1 MDELIHQI
9 GLLLSQLRVARRAIE
24 DIERSTARYNSF
36 AFASALSAG
45 AKFGEPPMF
54 GGALKV
60 WIVNINDLAPG
71 AGGGFLQQLLGGIGS
86 FFGNFTGA
94 VPGSLLASLSLP
106 GMISN
111 LQKIA
116 DSVER
121 ILIRLGINMNDKD
134 KNKDDKSKE
143 PTGPSLIDTLN
154 GWKDVFNVFTALFLA
169 AGKDPAEAQKTSDS
183 RSAGAQQWLA
193 ILQSASALV
202 DGIDRVV
209 RGLTLLIPIVI
220 GALAELIT
228 QLGRIKL
235 ELIDLVQFV
244 LQEVFLLRGVIL
256 VTIYD
261 TLAVVARVAASVLGI
276 LSVGLA
282 SMADSIF
289 TIFSFVFEGVI
300 AAIRTLA
307 DGLQTTVSK
316 VASWLVD
323 VIGGALGTIGDSLV
337 FQQIAY
343 TIRVLPDILPHLV
356 VALQGEGA
364 LSNLSEEKL
373 KAARGVPLPDFGAK
387 GLSGAD
393 LPLPP
398 LISASL
404 LPGQDYQKL
413 TKSVTEAIHGSQ
425 REFRST
431 FDIATGTLNGIS
443 KQLDDAAKDK
453 DFAGALK
460 SHTTDLQNSSKTLA
474 GALADSQKAAEA
486 AAAEGHPASGLE
498 TIAKAYEQWL
508 TEGGLKDVLTYVTDY
523 FKKPGAADAIK
534 DQAVA
539 PTAVT
544 QPRATVDIQDMII
557 EIQAPPDTS
566 DSDVDHDKKPEV
578 HADDLMK
585 VLKEMFHD
593 FSERGLPW
601 DSLL

>member
-86 FFGNFTGA
+86 FFGNLGGA
-94 VPGSLLASLSLP
+94 LPGSFLASFSLP
-106 GMISN
+106 GMISD

-121 ILIRLGINMNDKD
+121 ILIRLGISMDDKD
-134 KNKDDKSKE
+134 KKKDDKSKPE
-143 PTGPSLIDTLN
+143 GPSLIDTLN

-169 AGKDPAEAQKTSDS
+169 AGKDPGEAQKTSDS
-183 RSAGAQQWLA
+183 QTPGAQQWMA
-193 ILQSASALV
+193 ILQTASALV

-209 RGLTLLIPIVI
+209 RGLTLLIPIII
-220 GALAELIT
+220 GAFAELIK
-228 QLGRIKL
+228 QLGAIKL
-235 ELIDLVQFV
+235 ALIDLVQFV

-276 LSVGLA
+276 LAEGLA

-289 TIFSFVFEGVI
+289 SIFANVFDGII

-307 DGLQTTVSK
+307 DGLQATVSK

-356 VALQGEGA
+356 VALQGEDA
-364 LSNLSEEKL
+364 LSNLHEDKL
-373 KAARGVPLPDFGAK
+373 KAAREVPLPNFGAK

-393 LPLPP
+393 LPFPP
-398 LISASL
+398 TISTSL
-404 LPGQDYQKL
+404 LPAAEYKKL
-413 TKSVTEAIHGSQ
+413 SDSVTDAIHGSQ
-425 REFRST
+425 KEFRST

-443 KQLDDAAKDK
+443 RQLEDAAKDK
-453 DFAGALK
+453 DFAGKLE
-460 SHTTDLQNSSKTLA
+460 SHTKELRDRSKTLA
-474 GALADSQKAAEA
+474 EALGDSQRAAAA

-498 TIAKAYEQWL
+498 TIAQAYEKWL

-544 QPRATVDIQDMII
+544 QPRATVDIQDLII

-566 DSDVDHDKKPEV
+566 DSDVDHDKKPEL
-578 HADDLMK
+578 HIADDLWK

-593 FSERGLPW
+593 FRERGVPW
-601 DSLL
+601 DSLH